1 MVNSHSLRI
10 NKRTIDFNKKLTDQ
24 TKTFLIENCA
34 LVGGQSFVA
43 VGDETCKDWVCIGAE
58 IENGVGVYPGWSLA
72 EENQF
77 SEKVQYAHAI
87 WISLQKEKQIEL
99 KKVIAA

>member
-1 MVNSHSLRI
+1 MAKENGGRLATREEVRKMVNSHSLRI
-10 NKRTIDFNKKLTDQ
+10 NKRTIDFNKKLTNQ

-58 IENGVGVYPGWSLA
+58 IENGVGVYPG
-72 EENQF
+72 
-77 SEKVQYAHAI
+77 
-87 WISLQKEKQIEL
+87 
-99 KKVIAA
+99 